1 MPRKL
6 PLAVAAAALLVGVVV
21 WTVVRRSGADHYTG
35 FVEGE
40 ERVVRSEV
48 VGRVVEV
55 AFTEG
60 ATVPAGGVLVRL
72 DDDDVRTRI
81 EAKHRELEVLEADV
95 RTQEERIGL
104 VQSTWER
111 DVVARR
117 ADVRQAVT
125 SAEVAE
131 RTLGR
136 EQELVRT
143 GASTAQLLDDARMR
157 RDQARSALERAR
169 AMEART
175 VAEERQIAVAKQE
188 LESLRQRRE
197 LLLAQLKALEVEHAK
212 HTVKAPAVPTVVQT
226 QLIWP
231 GELAQPGTGL
241 VTVID
246 PVDKYVQVY
255 VPVADVE
262 RFRIGRKVAI
272 ELDSDPGRR
281 VPGEVSFVAD
291 KASFTP
297 EKIETRSDRMGQVY
311 RAKIRILEGVERLQP
326 GTEGNVYLL
335 EDAA

>member
-1 MPRKL
+1 MNRKL
-6 PLAVAAAALLVGVVV
+6 LLPIVAGVLVVGAIGWSLA
-21 WTVVRRSGADHYTG
+21 RRGGTAHYTG

-40 ERVVRSEV
+40 ERVIRSEV

-55 AFTEG
+55 AFAEG

-81 EAKHRELEVLEADV
+81 EAKHRELAVLEADV
-95 RTQEERIGL
+95 RTQEERIIL
-104 VQSTWER
+104 LQSTWER
-111 DVVARR
+111 DVAARR
-117 ADVRQAVT
+117 ADLRQAVT
-125 SAEVAE
+125 AAEVAE

-136 EQELVRT
+136 ERDLVKT

-157 RDQARSALERAR
+157 RDQARSQLERAR

-188 LESLRQRRE
+188 LASLGERRE
-197 LLLAQLKALEVEHAK
+197 LLRAQLKALEVEHAK
-212 HTVKAPAVPTVVQT
+212 YTVRAPAVATVVQT

-255 VPVADVE
+255 VPVADVDH
-262 RFRIGRKVAI
+262 FRVGRKVEI

-297 EKIETRSDRMGQVY
+297 EKIETRSDRVGQVY
-311 RAKIRILEGVERLQP
+311 RAKIRILDGVERFQP
-326 GTEGNVYLL
+326 GTEGNVYLV
-335 EDAA
+335 EETA

>member
-1 MPRKL
+1 MSRKVVV
-6 PLAVAAAALLVGVVV
+6 AVVAVVLLVGLVA
-21 WTVVRRSGADHYTG
+21 WTIVRRTGADHYTG

-40 ERVVRSEV
+40 ERVIRSEV

-55 AFTEG
+55 AFAEG
-60 ATVPAGGVLVRL
+60 DAVPASGVLVRL
-72 DDDDVRTRI
+72 DDDDIRTRI
-81 EAKHRELEVLEADV
+81 EAKHRELGVLEADV

-104 VQSTWER
+104 LQSTWER

-125 SAEVAE
+125 AAEVAE

-136 EQELVRT
+136 ERDLVRT

-157 RDQARSALERAR
+157 RDQAVSALERAR

-175 VAEERQIAVAKQE
+175 VAEERQITVAKQE

-197 LLLAQLKALEVEHAK
+197 LLLAELNSLEVEHAK
-212 HTVKAPAVPTVVQT
+212 YIVKAPAVATVVQT

-231 GELAQPGTGL
+231 GELAQKGTGL

-255 VPVADVE
+255 VPVGEVE
-262 RFRIGRKVAI
+262 RFRVGRKVEI

-281 VPGEVSFVAD
+281 VPGEVTFVAD

-297 EKIETRSDRMGQVY
+297 EKIETRSDRIGQVY
-311 RAKIRILEGVERLQP
+311 RAKIRILEGVERFQP
-326 GTEGNVYLL
+326 GTEGNVYLV
-335 EDAA
+335 EDHA